1 MGGRVSSAGDLH
13 LENASPVADVVPQE
27 VSPGALL
34 DAVRIAGESMG
45 IEVCAGPEAR
55 LRDHPLTGIAA
66 SSKIQVRRVVL
77 RGDWWRRDNG
87 GLVAIM
93 RRGQAPVALIPRR
106 RWSGSWKYVLIDP
119 LNGFSRLVDSGVA
132 ASLES
137 EAFSPCRPLAP
148 GAKIPR
154 LLHQLFRPYTRDLAT
169 AAFCGIALCL
179 FGMAVPLA
187 ASKLFADA
195 IPNGDR
201 GMLWQIIWG
210 LTAAFLGTALFSI
223 AQSASLVRIQ
233 SGITIALQCG
243 IWDRLLRLRPVF
255 FRKFATGDL
264 WQRLE
269 AIDAI
274 RRRLTANGLAAVL
287 TAVAAVFNIVLMLYY
302 SMPLALIASAA
313 GLLIA
318 AVTLFRARQLYR
330 MEQTRQDLE
339 GRLSGLLVQLV
350 GGINKLRVGGAE
362 RRAFARWEQIYEQK
376 QGLALG
382 IRRLLDGIRT
392 LHTAVPMV
400 CTALIFAWII
410 LRPAQTISGAIYLAF
425 VAAFGSFVAGL
436 TGLSD
441 LVVGAGIATI
451 WHRSLPIFQEA
462 AEDESGHKHPG
473 KLTGRI
479 RFDRVS
485 FRYQDAGPPTLQD
498 IEIEIA
504 PGEFVALVGPS
515 GSGKSTLLNLLLRIG
530 SPASG
535 AVYIDG
541 QNLASLDISAV
552 RRQFGVVDQESRLIP
567 QSILENIAGGSRCSV
582 EEAWDACRAVDVA
595 EDIERM
601 PMGMNT
607 VVSEGGTNL
616 SGGQRQRIL
625 IARALVRRPAV
636 LILDEATS
644 ALDNRSQQRIARSL
658 DRLGMTRVIVAQRLS
673 TVRNADR
680 IYVIDSGRVV
690 QRGRFG
696 ELACGH
702 GRFYSLAGGF
712 SRAQPTS
719 SPDLAAREAKSL
731 KL

>member
-1 MGGRVSSAGDLH
+1 MNSALIEAARLAGRS
-13 LENASPVADVVPQE
+13 
-27 VSPGALL
+27 
-34 DAVRIAGESMG
+34 IG
-45 IEVCAGPEAR
+45 IEVCAGPEVH

-66 SSKIQVRRVVL
+66 ASRIQIRRVAL
-77 RGDWWRRDNG
+77 RGDWWMRDNG
-87 GLVAIM
+87 SLVAIK
-93 RRGQAPVALIPRR
+93 RRGQAPVALIPKR
-106 RWSGSWKYVLIDP
+106 RWSGSWKYQLIDP
-119 LNGFSRLVDSGVA
+119 SNGSSLPVDRNIA

-137 EAFSPCRPLAP
+137 EAFSLCRPLAP
-148 GAKIPR
+148 GANVPR
-154 LLHQLFRPYTRDLAT
+154 LLHHLFRPYQRDLAT
-169 AAFCGIALCL
+169 AALCGIVLCL
-179 FGMAVPLA
+179 FGMSVPLA
-187 ASKLFADA
+187 ASKLFAEA
-195 IPNGDR
+195 IPNNDP
-201 GMLWQIIWG
+201 GMLWQITWG
-210 LTAAFLGTALFSI
+210 LAAAFLGSALFSI

-243 IWDRLLRLRPVF
+243 IWDRLLRLKPAF
-255 FRKFATGDL
+255 FRKFTTGDL
-264 WQRLE
+264 WQRVE

-274 RRRLTANGLAAVL
+274 RRRLTANGLAAVF
-287 TAVAAVFNIVLMLYY
+287 TAVAAIFNIVLMLYY
-302 SMPLALIASAA
+302 SVPLAMIASAA

-318 AVTLFRARQLYR
+318 LLTFLGARQLYK

-362 RRAFARWEQIYEQK
+362 RRAFARWAQIYDQK
-376 QGLALG
+376 QRLALA

-392 LHTAVPMV
+392 IHTAVPMV
-400 CTALIFAWII
+400 CTALILAWIT
-410 LRPAQTISGAIYLAF
+410 LRPVPAFSGAIYLAF
-425 VAAFGSFVAGL
+425 VTAFGSFISGL

-451 WHRSLPIFQEA
+451 WRRSLPIFQEA
-462 AEDESGHKHPG
+462 SEDEPRHRHPG
-473 KLTGRI
+473 KITGRVL
-479 RFDRVS
+479 FDRVS
-485 FRYQDAGPPTLQD
+485 FRYHDAGPPTLQD
-498 IEIEIA
+498 IDIEIA
-504 PGEFVALVGPS
+504 PGQFVALVGPS

-567 QSILENIAGGSRCSV
+567 QSIFENIAGDSQCSA
-582 EEAWDACRAVDVA
+582 EEAWDACRAVDIA

-644 ALDNRSQQRIARSL
+644 ALDNSSQQRIARNL
-658 DRLGMTRVIVAQRLS
+658 DGLGMTRVIVAQRLS
-673 TVRNADR
+673 TVQNADR

-690 QRGRFG
+690 ESGRF
-696 ELACGH
+696 EDLAGRH
-702 GRFYSLAGGF
+702 GRFYSLAGGYRGARRRRF
-712 SRAQPTS
+712 SS
-719 SPDLAAREAKSL
+719 SRNPAPRRSGL
-731 KL
+731 